1 LKKNYP
7 MDDST
12 EPNDTKNPILQRLYQ
27 KAKTS
32 KTVRI
37 FLILMILDE
46 PIMAGVLLYMAF
58 L

>member
-1 LKKNYP
+1 
-7 MDDST
+7 MDETSDLD
-12 EPNDTKNPILQRLYQ
+12 ETKNPILQRLYQ

-37 FLILMILDE
+37 LLILMILDE

-58 L
+58 F

>member
-1 LKKNYP
+1 MPYP
-7 MDDST
+7 MDESP
-12 EPNDTKNPILQRLYQ
+12 EHSETKNPILQRLYQ

-32 KTVRI
+32 KAVRF

-58 L
+58 W